1 MAEEEVAHLGTEMV
15 AVVVAEIQ
23 ETIHSTP
30 REIITATATVVVVV
44 VGVGAMVAEEV
55 NASNRLLHIID
66 RHRTTINKLRR
77 PIKVTE
83 EVMVATGTTSLHVP
97 LHRLLTGMTKA
108 AAADMEEE
116 VMVVLRLHQHQ
127 ATALAVGTGEDI
139 KIEVDTKAKAEEVA
153 HHHQVTE
160 PQIINTEDADE
171 VGETASTVDIV
182 IILGF
187 SLVYCTKIMLISI
200 WESTWHCSL

>member
-30 REIITATATVVVVV
+30 REIITATATVVV
-44 VGVGAMVAEEV
+44 VGAMVAEEV

-139 KIEVDTKAKAEEVA
+139 KIEVDTKAKVEEVA
-153 HHHQVTE
+153 HHHHQVTE

-182 IILGF
+182 IVLGF